1 MATEQCIAL
10 ADKLTSKNKYDNIK
24 ILNHGITIIYKNIK
38 NIEYNEVNVQINFT
52 TGDNITLNDKITMI
66 NGELIVQSLLSQKNI
81 DKLQNAFE
89 CETIDTLNENLY
101 NIEVLLYTALEVNI
115 ARMFINGPV
124 TQTSSQNKEHSNSY
138 LSEKNII
145 DAKKDKLQAEC
156 IAMFNK
162 FMLNKDPDNILIKWT
177 RYGFEL
183 IDKEIMNEYEDQQ
196 RKADP
201 YYWDM

>member
-10 ADKLTSKNKYDNIK
+10 ADKFTCKNKYDNIK

-38 NIEYNEVNVQINFT
+38 NIEYDNGLVQINFI
-52 TGDNITLNDKITMI
+52 TGDNIILNDKILMI
-66 NGELIVQSLLSQKNI
+66 NGELIVRSSLSQKNI

-89 CETIDTLNENLY
+89 CETIDTLNENLF
-101 NIEVLLYTALEVNI
+101 NIEVLLYTALEVNMS
-115 ARMFINGPV
+115 RMFINGPV
-124 TQTSSQNKEHSNSY
+124 TQNSSQNKEHSNSY

-145 DAKKDKLQAEC
+145 ASKKDKLQTEC

-183 IDKEIMNEYEDQQ
+183 IDKEMMNDYEEQQ